1 MRKQDGSVWLF
12 EAKGSEGADGDTQNI
27 DDQAENK
34 FNALRDYA
42 TKHGLNWGFVR
53 NYDGQLFINNTEWY
67 EDMSDP
73 HWVMLDEGVKL

>member
-12 EAKGSEGADGDTQNI
+12 EAKGSEGVDGDTQNI

-42 TKHGLNWGFVR
+42 TKHGLN
-53 NYDGQLFINNTEWY
+53 
-67 EDMSDP
+67 
-73 HWVMLDEGVKL
+73 